1 MKTTQNR
8 KLTAEEQACALLFL
22 TTNQMFALSA

>member
-8 KLTAEEQACALLFL
+8 KITVAEQADALHLL